1 MINKQFI
8 EADIKSP
15 VKNGGM
21 FKIYISTDNKRL
33 FKKINEPIDNIFH
46 YKEKIHKSI
55 NDYIIGKFI
64 HKPENIHIEE
74 DGSYYC
80 EYIKNGIRL
89 YDIDSNSIIDN
100 TILNNL
106 KRSVQDIKNKLND
119 YAKTNKL
126 SGDWALHNLIY
137 CLDTNKIYNVDLE
150 GFYTYPFV
158 YDNGNCDIKYCNERF
173 DKLLDIIENK
183 LENKRFDTCF
193 VTFSTDNN
201 YLKLSEV
208 MIKSLSLFSKYPIIL
223 YCVNF
228 DTAFFNKKYSNVFC
242 KRIDLN
248 EKDNI
253 FLLKPAII
261 YDSIVNLGVKN
272 GIYIESDD
280 IAVPYIDNLFNEC
293 SRIDK
298 YPLCPIHPKDPNNQ
312 TNIMKILNVTKKSM
326 PYVHGHVVFTDTTV
340 TFIKEWYDVCKK
352 YIKSASN
359 FDETILNVLLWKYN
373 VTDYINYIYDPYYNR
388 IFDNKFKEKYGDLF
402 DESKVY
408 MYHGSKNATMA
419 NDILNKII
427 AKYDYKYFTLILW
440 NPTLFQSE
448 IILED
453 IPNIIEKKEIVIPKE
468 SLHNYIFDIY
478 KLDTRCSHNIVLPP
492 KIQKLKE
499 YDNKHLIVKFKID
512 EPQYTNNICNQAVQL
527 KEMIRRKYKSYIKNY
542 IKDIIIHVAD
552 NFEQSKYIWEKNIK
566 TREDSYNH
574 ILDIIRYVKD
584 SGTDYSAK
592 HIDIGYHS
600 IKIDGIY
607 HKGQRDCIKRLE
619 FCKEEYDFTNKNI
632 LDVGCCIGGM
642 LFPLSSEINYG
653 CGIDF
658 NYRNINAGNAIKQ
671 YTKTDNLSFY
681 IFDLDKE
688 ELQFIKNF
696 IPQIDVVF
704 LYSVCMWIKKWK
716 GLIDFISL
724 NSKVLFI
731 ETNGSQFQ
739 QLEQINYC
747 KLKFKIIKQIYD
759 KSLDDKGQHNRK
771 LYICKN

>member
-1 MINKQFI
+1 MKLDCVLTAVNDNLLSQHSHYSNLIFTKSQLNSPVGDGLFDIFINTKENILYKKIKNTDMINIDKYKQI
-8 EADIKSP
+8 IYGVNSNVVLGEYICEP
-15 VKNGGM
+15 E
-21 FKIYISTDNKRL
+21 KIYI
-33 FKKINEPIDNIFH
+33 
-46 YKEKIHKSI
+46 
-55 NDYIIGKFI
+55 
-64 HKPENIHIEE
+64 EN
-74 DGSYYC
+74 DGSYYSS
-80 EYIKNGIRL
+80 YIKNGIRL
-89 YDIDSNSIIDN
+89 YDVSKVLKLDY

-106 KRSVQDIKNKLND
+106 KKSIQDMKEKLNN
-119 YAKTNKL
+119 YVKTSKL

-137 CLDTNKIYNVDLE
+137 CLDTNKIYNIDLE
-150 GFYTYPFV
+150 GFYTYPLIH
-158 YDNGNCDIKYCNERF
+158 DNGNCDIKYCNECF
-173 DKLLDIIENK
+173 DKLL
-183 LENKRFDTCF
+183 
-193 VTFSTDNN
+193 
-201 YLKLSEV
+201 
-208 MIKSLSLFSKYPIIL
+208 
-223 YCVNF
+223 
-228 DTAFFNKKYSNVFC
+228 
-242 KRIDLN
+242 
-248 EKDNI
+248 
-253 FLLKPAII
+253 
-261 YDSIVNLGVKN
+261 
-272 GIYIESDD
+272 
-280 IAVPYIDNLFNEC
+280 
-293 SRIDK
+293 
-298 YPLCPIHPKDPNNQ
+298 
-312 TNIMKILNVTKKSM
+312 
-326 PYVHGHVVFTDTTV
+326 
-340 TFIKEWYDVCKK
+340 
-352 YIKSASN
+352 
-359 FDETILNVLLWKYN
+359 
-373 VTDYINYIYDPYYNR
+373 
-388 IFDNKFKEKYGDLF
+388 
-402 DESKVY
+402 
-408 MYHGSKNATMA
+408 
-419 NDILNKII
+419 DILNKII

-453 IPNIIEKKEIVIPKE
+453 IPNIIEKKEIVIPTE

-527 KEMIRRKYKSYIKNY
+527 KEMIREKYKLHIKNY
-542 IKDIIIHVAD
+542 IKDIMIHVAD

-584 SGTDYSAK
+584 SGKAYSAK

-696 IPQIDVVF
+696 ITQIDVVF

-771 LYICKN
+771 LYICKND